1 MNHGSASHC
10 LTDKRNNITSEESVQ
25 QRKYNQHEEEA
36 WGSSGLHKQ
45 DWEDKQHSRWCH
57 QKLEEAAA
65 ERWHSSWNHKIQRG
79 EDGWYSYRYNS
90 AMKTSRREKKIA
102 NYKKCRKN
110 FIRKNI
116 LTTVAIITTKGWD
129 LPNKVTSHKRQ
140 QQPESFIPRVI
151 QCSWCLK
158 AGHTRTS
165 CQCIQSAVIAQR
177 HTATMNAPCPSK
189 IRTIASHLL
198 IENVP
203 TVLEHMGPQIPRL
216 PIPSTM

>member
-1 MNHGSASHC
+1 MVQLHIAS
-10 LTDKRNNITSEESVQ
+10 LTREIISLLKNLFSKESITSM
-25 QRKYNQHEEEA
+25 RKKHEGAVAFINKTEKTSNILDDVTKN
-36 WGSSGLHKQ
+36 WK
-45 DWEDKQHSRWCH
+45 
-57 QKLEEAAA
+57 KLQLKDDIQA
-65 ERWHSSWNHKIQRG
+65 EITRYRG
-79 EDGWYSYRYNS
+79 EKMGDTHIDTTQQWKHQGE
-90 AMKTSRREKKIA
+90 KKKIA